1 MDHFPDVP
9 ASVVCDGLEG
19 NLDRVSH
26 VPKRNSRKKDE
37 NIHNHEIGAARFA
50 PRGWLAEVDDG
61 VGSSGV
67 LLKTKN

>member
-26 VPKRNSRKKDE
+26 VRMLISSKKDE
-37 NIHNHEIGAARFA
+37 NIHNNEIGAARFA
-50 PRGWLAEVDDG
+50 PTGWLAELDAG
-61 VGSSGV
+61 FGSTGFC
-67 LLKTKN
+67 